1 MKLEEVG
8 GDVVAFGA
16 GVVGLD
22 DVVGWDVCGVGHGG
36 EATGAQR
43 RRRERR
49 RRRVVRPLRVGE
61 DLGDGYAGAPAGPM
75 SSMRRV
81 ARRSAAAVRSTVPDP
96 TVNLSLNVCEPA
108 AVTTSASQ

>member
-1 MKLEEVG
+1 MELEEVG
-8 GDVVAFGA
+8 GYVVAFGA

-49 RRRVVRPLRVGE
+49 RRAVE